1 MEIIGLTNTYPI
13 RCEPTKLI
21 KVTGITL
28 NKTST
33 VITKGNSINLNAKI
47 TPSDATNKSAIWTT
61 SDSSV
66 ATVSDGT
73 VTGIAPGTA
82 VIKA

>member
-47 TPSDATNKSAIWTT
+47 TPSDATNKSAIWHKRNENT
-61 SDSSV
+61 V
-66 ATVSDGT
+66 AIVN
-73 VTGIAPGTA
+73 
-82 VIKA
+82 K